1 MNKEKTVK
9 KKRSH
14 FFEIYILKVL
24 AQISEHS
31 SITSNAKQQLNSVLC
46 ILARHISKIALDLTI
61 FAKKK
66 TITEKEVGN
75 ALKIILLG
83 ELLNNA
89 ISEGE
94 KAVIN
99 YKNYSD
105 DTHSEQNK
113 LNIISIPI
121 HKQNKANILFSPSL
135 IHKFLRQFGYIK
147 IMVSVNASVYLA
159 AVLEYLTFEVL
170 DLANM
175 LCIENKRIRLTI
187 RDLEL
192 SIRSDTE
199 LDNLFVKLNINL
211 LGGGVVPFIHSS
223 LLNKQSKNPLRHHKF
238 HTGTVALRN
247 IKKQQKYSDS
257 LIFTRKSFEQFVRH
271 IVKENSN
278 SELKISKGVFITLQ
292 YFIEQYIVNMLKN
305 ANYLAIHAGR
315 TKLTPVDIGLISF
328 LQNKSK
334 NPYIDDNIIDIFSV
348 NNDSI
353 NSDDLSDSIESSY

>member
-83 ELLNNA
+83 ELLNNS

-113 LNIISIPI
+113 LNIITEYIQGETLFDYISGQQFDINEFI
-121 HKQNKANILFSPSL
+121 FILIQVCFALKVAQN
-135 IHKFLRQFGYIK
+135 RCG
-147 IMVSVNASVYLA
+147 
-159 AVLEYLTFEVL
+159 
-170 DLANM
+170 
-175 LCIENKRIRLTI
+175 
-187 RDLEL
+187 
-192 SIRSDTE
+192 
-199 LDNLFVKLNINL
+199 FV
-211 LGGGVVPFIHSS
+211 H
-223 LLNKQSKNPLRHHKF
+223 
-238 HTGTVALRN
+238 
-247 IKKQQKYSDS
+247 YD
-257 LIFTRKSFEQFVRH
+257 
-271 IVKENSN
+271 
-278 SELKISKGVFITLQ
+278 
-292 YFIEQYIVNMLKN
+292 
-305 ANYLAIHAGR
+305 
-315 TKLTPVDIGLISF
+315 LTPWNIILARLPNPVQFDYLISYNEIYRVNTTVIPVIIDYGKSHVIHNGMHYGLINMF
-328 LQNKSK
+328 N
-334 NPYIDDNIIDIFSV
+334 
-348 NNDSI
+348 SI
-353 NSDDLSDSIESSY
+353 KVL